1 MYSFNVGDIL
11 FALAVFGVYWACRG
25 AIMSSPYWLMRYL
38 GHLFGIGIPIAVI
51 GNPICYYLHHWI
63 KCKMIAESTRMAF
76 SERIANLSQPGAYQN
91 PFKEMKPE
99 TSQTKPELPPLLT
112 EAQIEQLNLL
122 RQRTNVL
129 EAKRFPKA
137 GFNGVLSP
145 EKNKVV
151 PKAGVFTAKLV
162 HKVDKRELNVVVM
175 MATVQGARAFEQ
187 AYRNMTD
194 PAYRVE
200 GYELPARTGACY
212 RVLYATYFRLGDT
225 VVIS

>member
-1 MYSFNVGDIL
+1 VGDIL

-25 AIMSSPYWLMRYL
+25 AIMASPYWLARYL

-91 PFKEMKPE
+91 PFKA
-99 TSQTKPELPPLLT
+99 T
-112 EAQIEQLNLL
+112 EAPQASPVEPEPPPILNEVQIEQLNLL
-122 RQRTNVL
+122 RQRTNIL
-129 EAKRFPKA
+129 DAKRFPHA
-137 GFNGVLSP
+137 SFNGVFS
-145 EKNKVV
+145 ERYKVV
-151 PKAGVFTAKLV
+151 PKAGVFTSKFRYKAGNKPDL
-162 HKVDKRELNVVVM
+162 DIVVM

-187 AYRNMTD
+187 AYRNMSN

-212 RVLYATYFRLGDT
+212 RVVYTTYFRLGDT
-225 VVIS
+225 VVISQ